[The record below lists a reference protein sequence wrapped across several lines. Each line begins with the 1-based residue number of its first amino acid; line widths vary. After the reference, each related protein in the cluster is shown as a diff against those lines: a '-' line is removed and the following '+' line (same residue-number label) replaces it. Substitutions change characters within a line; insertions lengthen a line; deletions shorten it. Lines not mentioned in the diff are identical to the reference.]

1 MPPFGNNQNGVNGY
15 YDVGGQ
21 ESAYGAQKRLEESTK
36 AAPLPPAPGVN
47 APKKS
52 QRRAVSGQQPQQAP
66 QPTAEQQVLAAPPA
80 PQNVWAEIAG
90 IPGIS
95 PLVQEWARGA

>member
-1 MPPFGNNQNGVNGY
+1 MPQIGNNRAGVNGY

-47 APKKS
+47 APKRS
-52 QRRAVSGQQPQQAP
+52 QRRAVKGQPQPPAP
-66 QPTAEQQVLAAPPA
+66 VPAEQQLLAAPPA
-80 PQNVWAEIAG
+80 PQNVWAEVAG

-95 PLVQEWARGA
+95 PLVQEWANGS